1 MPLSTQASTAI
12 KLSIALLSLAIT
24 AFYLFSGAADI
35 THRDYKA
42 LYQTAVKGKKAWY
55 VESLLAE
62 ENEIDGPFNNS
73 TLVELCRTREWT
85 PGLIFKC
92 EAPEGG
98 IGNVRNVFLNC
109 VRYAIEAGGLSPLVP
124 PSAYPF

>member
-1 MPLSTQASTAI
+1 MDGGRRKGEGGRKELQRQDLPI
-12 KLSIALLSLAIT
+12 SLNPT
-24 AFYLFSGAADI
+24 LSGAADI

-62 ENEIDGPFNNS
+62 ESEIDGPFNNS